1 MLISYLVYFIRAF
14 FIMLGN
20 ILKKGIRPPDYVT
33 FTIHGSYPDL
43 REVPESYLQK
53 KLKGRIKSLQELEND
68 FQLIAKNPRVKGII
82 LHVGNLSMPFS
93 KIQSLAQMLQD
104 LQSNGKEVITWAT
117 GYDTYSY
124 YLATAANR
132 IFIQE
137 GGVID
142 TLGFTHRQV
151 HMKNALDWCG
161 IELDVVRIS
170 PYKAA
175 LEQLTHSKMSEE
187 AREMVNWIMDSHYQQ
202 FVRAVTRGRNL
213 EKYNV
218 DALIEKT
225 PLHGEKALEAGA
237 LDSVVNFENL
247 PSFLGNSG
255 KSARLASWDECGKIF
270 TRPMPPSPGKY
281 IAVLRVQGNIVD
293 GKSQRPPGRPP
304 FSLPFLFN
312 DQTGNLSFVQQ
323 AHRVLKDK
331 KAKGV
336 LLYIDSGGGSAA
348 SSEAINSSLQKIA
361 AQKPVVAM
369 MSSVAGSG
377 GYYVAT
383 PASYIVAQPA
393 TITGSIGVITAKVVN
408 SRLLERLLLN
418 RETIQRG
425 KKDLFDSPEEPFTE
439 EEKKKAWEFI
449 SQIYE
454 LFIKRVADNR
464 KINPEDV
471 HHIGKGKVW
480 TGEQALEHG
489 LVDELG
495 GLKTAVNKLYS
506 LANLPANT
514 PLVEIPLPKREISP
528 SDTSMAWFNCAFHNM
543 ALLRDNQALFI
554 DPLFFSTTN
563 TS

>member
-1 MLISYLVYFIRAF
+1 LLISYLLYFIQAF

-20 ILKKGIRPPDYVT
+20 ILKKGIRPPDYVV
-33 FTIHGSYPDL
+33 FTIEGSYPDL
-43 REVPESYLQK
+43 REIPESFLQK
-53 KLKGRIKSLQELEND
+53 KLRGRVKSLQELEYD
-68 FQLIAKNPRVKGII
+68 FQLIAKKPRVKGII
-82 LHVGNLSMPFS
+82 LHVGNLSMPLS

-104 LQSNGKEVITWAT
+104 FQTSGKEVITWAT

-132 IFIQE
+132 ILIQE
-137 GGVID
+137 GGVIG
-142 TLGFTHRQV
+142 TLGFAHRQV

-170 PYKAA
+170 PYKSA
-175 LEQLTHSKMSEE
+175 LEQLTHSEMSEE
-187 AREMVNWIMDSHYQQ
+187 AREMINWIMDSHYQQ
-202 FVRAVTRGRNL
+202 FSRAISRERNL
-213 EKYNV
+213 EKENV
-218 DALIEKT
+218 TDFIEKT

-247 PSFLGNSG
+247 PSFLGNGG
-255 KSARLASWDECGKIF
+255 KPARLASWDECSKIF
-270 TRPMPPSPGKY
+270 TRPIPPPPGKY

-304 FSLPFLFN
+304 FSIPFIFN

-323 AHRVLKDK
+323 AHRILKDK

-361 AQKPVVAM
+361 SQKPVVAM

-377 GYYVAT
+377 GYYVAA

-425 KKDLFDSPEEPFTE
+425 KKDLFDSPEAPFTE
-439 EEKKKAWEFI
+439 EERKKAWEFI
-449 SQIYE
+449 SQIYA

-471 HHIGKGKVW
+471 HHMGEGRVW
-480 TGEQALEHG
+480 TGEQAYERG

-495 GLKTAVNKLYS
+495 GLKTALNKLCS

-514 PLVEIPLPKREISP
+514 PLVEIPLPKRETAP
-528 SDTSMAWFNCAFHNM
+528 SDASMALINYAFHNM
-543 ALLRDNQALFI
+543 AQLGDNQALLI
-554 DPLFFSTTN
+554 DPLFFFTN
-563 TS
+563 TSA